1 MNWESYLKAFHFPA
15 EEEKLIAEKVF
26 KSQIWN
32 ERDRGLFP
40 EEEYRKQ
47 FIAALPAEY
56 EADVKRVI
64 EENPEKQLEIKDYAE
79 TWTGYLEKPGL
90 SSVHSV
96 KLQPIH
102 AGSDK
107 TR

>member
-1 MNWESYLKAFHFPA
+1 MGKLSESVPLSA

-32 ERDRGLFP
+32 ERDRGLLS

-64 EENPEKQLEIKDYAE
+64 EESGKQLELRI
-79 TWTGYLEKPGL
+79 TPKPG
-90 SSVHSV
+90 
-96 KLQPIH
+96 PAI
-102 AGSDK
+102 
-107 TR
+107 